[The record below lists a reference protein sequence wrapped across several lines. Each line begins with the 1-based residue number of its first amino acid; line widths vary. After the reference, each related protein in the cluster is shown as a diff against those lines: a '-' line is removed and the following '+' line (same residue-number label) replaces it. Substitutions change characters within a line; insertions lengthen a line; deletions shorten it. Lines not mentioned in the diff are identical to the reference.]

1 MTCRQFRS
9 DVVDCARG
17 ITLDTRRHEAVARH
31 VRMCASCAALAE
43 RHRVMSMALRRLA
56 DDEAVPPPDDPRLE
70 TLLAAFDTR
79 LARPRRI
86 SVGVGL
92 SLAASILIVAGLSIG
107 RKVGDPAPAAAPLA
121 GPASADVQFV
131 LLPGANALP
140 RFEHG
145 QVIRVEIPSSDG
157 IIRADVLIGQDGL
170 ARAVRLV
177 Q

>member
-1 MTCRQFRS
+1 
-9 DVVDCARG
+9 
-17 ITLDTRRHEAVARH
+17 
-31 VRMCASCAALAE
+31 
-43 RHRVMSMALRRLA
+43 MSMALRRLA
-56 DDEAVPPPDDPRLE
+56 EDEALPAPDDRRLE
-70 TLLAAFDTR
+70 TLLAAFDAR

-107 RKVGDPAPAAAPLA
+107 WKVGDPAPPATSPA
-121 GPASADVQFV
+121 PASADAQFV

-157 IIRADVLIGQDGL
+157 IIRADVLVGQDGL